1 MKRHFFTKF
10 SLIVLLS
17 MLLCSTV
24 QADTLSGLADVT
36 VVDDAIVRLRYEGTD
51 YVVADGDL
59 AVGTTTRWYIP
70 AGGVETLWA
79 EGDPA
84 PAATVTGTS
93 TVKANDVGSNA
104 DNFMF
109 AIEGDPDN
117 ISSIDGIDF
126 QQTIFP
132 FLSDTFFLFERGG
145 NDSGTWQA
153 IFADGSLGAPVTYN
167 AANVY
172 ADTGIGVNGQ
182 NAFGVVFKTDMPVLG
197 VRITA
202 SGHDTLSISTPAGAD
217 TRQAHDPQPENG
229 AKGVPVAGTVLSWK
243 AGVDPADPNS
253 PNPNITEHYLWLS
266 KRYDP
271 MNPPS
276 GPDWNDAGVQQFTIA
291 ADTNPADGSV
301 DAIASKAIAG
311 LQRDSLYFWVVDEG
325 LVGSSGPLESDPT
338 KIIWSST
345 WSFETVTSGPEVD
358 AGSSIVTWLKDG
370 TTTVDLNGTVTDAT
384 GDVTTI
390 QWSVVSS
397 PFGSA
402 VDIANNSTATTTASF
417 TKTGRYIL
425 ELNAVDATR
434 QEDSDLMGV
443 NVYADSCEAAKNDP
457 NGYTA
462 SRYDFNDDCS
472 VDFAD
477 FAMFA
482 AAWLQDAS
490 LAEDVLYDAGTIT
503 LPPVVQFTNPSEGSI
518 VSGEVIINAIAYDT
532 GVGTTDGDGMLGDG
546 YVFFEVLDSSGTVL
560 DTQME
565 NTATFDMTWDTALP
579 LYPNGVYTIR
589 VTAESDV
596 GEQTIEEIS
605 VTVNNP

>member
-1 MKRHFFTKF
+1 MKRHFLIKF
-10 SLIVLLS
+10 FLIVLLS
-17 MLLCSTV
+17 ILLSSTV

-36 VVDDAIVRLRYEGTD
+36 VVDDAIVSLRYDGTE

-59 AVGTTTRWYIP
+59 VVGTTTRWYIP

-93 TVKANDVGSNA
+93 TTKEGDVGSNA
-104 DNFMF
+104 DNFLF
-109 AIEGDPDN
+109 ELDGSTN

-153 IFADGSLGAPVTYN
+153 IYADGSLGAPVTFS

-217 TRQAHDPQPENG
+217 PRQAHEPQPEDG
-229 AKGVPVAGTVLSWK
+229 ATGISVVGTVLSWK
-243 AGVDPADPNS
+243 AGADPADPNS

-276 GPDWNDAGVQQFTIA
+276 GPDWNDAGVQQFTIP
-291 ADTNPADGSV
+291 ADTNPADGNV
-301 DAIASKAIAG
+301 DAVASKAIAG

-338 KIIWSST
+338 KIIWSTT

-370 TTTVDLNGTVTDAT
+370 TTTIDLDGTVTDQT

-397 PFGSA
+397 PSGSA
-402 VDIANNSTATTTASF
+402 VDIVNNAVAATTASF

-434 QEDSDLMGV
+434 QEESDLMEV

-457 NGYTA
+457 NGYVA
-462 SRYDFNDDCS
+462 SQYDFNDDCK

-477 FAMFA
+477 FAMFVT
-482 AAWLQDAS
+482 AWLQDAS
-490 LAEDVLYDAGTIT
+490 LTEDVLYDAGTIT
-503 LPPVVQFTNPSEGSI
+503 LPPVVQFTNPLDGST
-518 VSGEVIINAIAYDT
+518 VSGEVIINAIAYDAA
-532 GVGTTDGDGMLGDG
+532 VGTTDGDGMLGAG
-546 YVFFEVLDSSGTVL
+546 YVFFEVLDSSGAVL

-565 NTATFDMTWDTALP
+565 NTPTFDMTWDTTLP

-589 VTAESDV
+589 VTAESDA

-605 VTVNNP
+605 VTINNP

>member
-1 MKRHFFTKF
+1 MKRHL
-10 SLIVLLS
+10 LITFPNILLLS
-17 MLLCSTV
+17 MLLCNVV
-24 QADTLSGLADVT
+24 QADTLTGLADVT
-36 VVDDAIVRLRYEGTD
+36 VVDDAIVSLRYEGTE

-59 AVGTTTRWYIP
+59 VVGITTRWYIP
-70 AGGVETLWA
+70 VGGSETLWT

-93 TVKANDVGSNA
+93 TPKSGDVGSKA
-104 DNFMF
+104 DNFLF
-109 AIEGDPDN
+109 ELDGSTN
-117 ISSIDGIDF
+117 ISSIDGINF

-145 NDSGTWQA
+145 NDNGTWQA
-153 IFADGSLGAPVTYN
+153 IYADGSLGVPVTFS

-172 ADTGIGVNGQ
+172 ADTGVSVNGQ

-202 SGHDTLSISTPAGAD
+202 SGHDALSISTPAGAD
-217 TRQAHDPQPENG
+217 TRQAHAPQPEDG
-229 AKGVPVAGTVLSWK
+229 ATGVPVVGTVLSWK
-243 AGVDPADPNS
+243 AGADPLDPNS
-253 PNPNITEHYLWLS
+253 PNPNIIEHYLWLS

-276 GPDWNDAGVQQFTIA
+276 GPDWNDAGVQQFTIP
-291 ADTNPADGSV
+291 ADTNPADGNV
-301 DAIASKAIAG
+301 DPIASKAIAG
-311 LQRDSLYFWVVDEG
+311 LQRDSLYYWVVDEG

-338 KIIWSST
+338 KIIWSTT

-358 AGSSIVTWLKDG
+358 AGTSIVTWLKDG
-370 TTTVDLNGTVTDAT
+370 TANVDLNGTVTDQT
-384 GDVTTI
+384 GDVTAI

-397 PFGSA
+397 PSDST
-402 VDIANNSTATTTASF
+402 VDIVNNSVAVTMASF
-417 TKTGRYIL
+417 AEKGRYIL
-425 ELNAVDATR
+425 ELNAIDATQ
-434 QEDSDLMGV
+434 QEDSDLMEV
-443 NVYADSCEAAKNDP
+443 NVYLDSCEAAKNDP

-462 SRYDFNDDCS
+462 LSYDFNNDCR
-472 VDFAD
+472 VDFTD

-482 AAWLQDAS
+482 AAWLQNAS
-490 LAEDVLYDAGTIT
+490 LTEDILYDAGTIT
-503 LPPVVQFTNPSEGSI
+503 LPPVVQFTNPLEGST

-532 GVGTTDGDGMLGDG
+532 AVGTTDGDGMLGAG
-546 YVFFEVLDSSGTVL
+546 YVFFEILDSSGVVL

-565 NTATFDMTWDTALP
+565 NTPTFDMTWDTTLP

-589 VTAESDV
+589 VTAESDAD
-596 GEQTIEEIS
+596 EQTIEEIS

>member
-1 MKRHFFTKF
+1 MKKHFL
-10 SLIVLLS
+10 SNHPVIVLLS
-17 MLLCSTV
+17 MLLCSV
-24 QADTLSGLADVT
+24 GQADTLTGLADVT
-36 VVDDAIVRLRYEGTD
+36 VVDDAIVSLRYEGTE

-59 AVGTTTRWYIP
+59 VVGTTTRWYIP

-79 EGDPA
+79 EGDPT

-93 TVKANDVGSNA
+93 TPKDGDVGSKA
-104 DNFMF
+104 DNFLF
-109 AIEGDPDN
+109 ELDGSTN

-145 NDSGTWQA
+145 NDTGTWQA
-153 IFADGSLGAPVTYN
+153 IYADGSLGAPVTFS

-172 ADTGIGVNGQ
+172 ADTGINVNGQ
-182 NAFGVVFKTDMPVLG
+182 NAFGVVFKTDMPVQG

-202 SGHDTLSISTPAGAD
+202 SGHDTLSISAPAGAD
-217 TRQAHDPQPENG
+217 PRQAHDPQPEDG
-229 AKGVPVAGTVLSWK
+229 AKGVPVVDAVLSWK
-243 AGVDPADPNS
+243 AGADPADPNS
-253 PNPNITEHYLWLS
+253 PNPNIIEHYLWLS

-276 GPDWNDAGVQQFTIA
+276 GPDWNDAGVQQFTIP
-291 ADTNPADGSV
+291 ADTSPADGVV
-301 DAIASKAIAG
+301 DVVASKAIAG

-325 LVGSSGPLESDPT
+325 LIGSSGPLESDPT
-338 KIIWSST
+338 KIIWSTT

-358 AGSSIVTWLKDG
+358 AGSSIVTWLKAG
-370 TTTVDLNGTVTDAT
+370 STTVDLNGAVTDQT

-397 PFGSA
+397 PSGSTID
-402 VDIANNSTATTTASF
+402 VGNNSNAATTASF
-417 TKTGRYIL
+417 NKKGRYIL
-425 ELNAVDATR
+425 ELKAVDATL
-434 QEDSDLMGV
+434 QEDSDLMEV

-457 NGYTA
+457 NGYVA
-462 SRYDFNDDCS
+462 SRFDFNDDCK
-472 VDFAD
+472 VDFTD

-490 LAEDVLYDAGTIT
+490 LTEDALYVAGTIT
-503 LPPVVQFTNPSEGSI
+503 LPPVVQFTNPLDGST
-518 VSGEVIINAIAYDT
+518 VSGEVIINVIAYDT
-532 GVGTTDGDGMLGDG
+532 AVGTTDGDGMLGNG
-546 YVFFEVLDSSGTVL
+546 YVFFEVLDSSGTVF

-565 NTATFDMTWDTALP
+565 NQATFDMTWDTTLP

-589 VTAESDV
+589 VTAESDA
-596 GEQTIEEIS
+596 GEQKIEEIS